1 MPFPEPLLSPTN
13 QWYCSC
19 VNLFSGMKSL
29 PRIGAQLRVLSLVS
43 AVLIAHVGA
52 AQSDLA
58 PPSPGA
64 LAVIRSVK
72 VIHSKEGFG
81 IEIISDHPIA
91 AMAQKLDTPPRVVVD
106 LPNSNFTLPRKR
118 WAVSSD
124 QISAVRVDQYQNT
137 PPITRVVVDLLK
149 PSDYHLDNANS
160 RLVIRLRPLPEDAN
174 SGPPS
179 VAAFTTGAQPVAV
192 PVSPGS
198 SGAVVMAA
206 SRMAAGSSLTAG
218 VDTAVL
224 RLQRGGEVRV
234 CPGTTVSVTSSQNGN
249 ELMLGMSTGA
259 LETHYS
265 LNASADSVL
274 TPDFRILFP
283 GPGEFHYAVRADSHG
298 NTCVHALLGNTAS
311 AIVSELMGDGTYQV
325 KPTEKVVFRS
335 GRLALIDAAS
345 SKDCGCPAAPVPIMR
360 AAAPP
365 AQVVP
370 DDNLQSSIHL
380 ARAGDEDKPVPPA
393 TQGSILVSST
403 QPAPQVALSIAPTRG
418 LPVPASKASEIKVQI
433 DAPLVFR
440 ASELQPPPTP
450 RLNGDGMGLA
460 SRSPAPL
467 PASVLPP
474 PPPKQQPRGFFGKMK
489 GFFAGIFK

>member
-1 MPFPEPLLSPTN
+1 MT
-13 QWYCSC
+13 
-19 VNLFSGMKSL
+19 SL
-29 PRIGAQLRVLSLVS
+29 PRIGTPLLGLWLFS
-43 AVLIAHVGA
+43 AVLIASPGA
-52 AQSDLA
+52 AQSDPA
-58 PPSPGA
+58 SPSPGA
-64 LAVIRSVK
+64 VAVIRSVK

-91 AMAQKLDTPPRVVVD
+91 AMAQKLDMPPRLVVD
-106 LPNSNFTLPRKR
+106 LPNSNFSLPRKR

-124 QISAVRVDQYQNT
+124 QISAIRVDQYQST

-160 RLVIRLRPLPEDAN
+160 RLVIRLRPLPEDAS

-179 VAAFTTGAQPVAV
+179 VAAFAPGAQPVAV
-192 PVSPGS
+192 PVSPGNS
-198 SGAVVMAA
+198 AAVVMAG

-218 VDTAVL
+218 ADTAIL

-249 ELMLGMSTGA
+249 ELMLGISTGA
-259 LETHYS
+259 LEAHYS

-345 SKDCGCPAAPVPIMR
+345 SKDCGCPAPPVPVMR

-370 DDNLQSSIHL
+370 DDNLQASVHL
-380 ARAGDEDKPVPPA
+380 AQPGDEDRSVPHPSSGSIPVSSEQPA
-393 TQGSILVSST
+393 SHVALAITSTQGIPL
-403 QPAPQVALSIAPTRG
+403 
-418 LPVPASKASEIKVQI
+418 PASKAGEVQVQV

-440 ASELQPPPTP
+440 ASDLQPPPTP
-450 RLNGDGMGLA
+450 RLNVDRMALA
-460 SRSPAPL
+460 SPRTPAPM
-467 PASVLPP
+467 PATVLPP
-474 PPPKQQPRGFFGKMK
+474 PPPKHQPRGFFGKMK
-489 GFFAGIFK
+489 GFFSGIFK

>member
-1 MPFPEPLLSPTN
+1 
-13 QWYCSC
+13 
-19 VNLFSGMKSL
+19 MKSL
-29 PRIGAQLRVLSLVS
+29 PRIGTQLRVLSLVS
-43 AVLIAHVGA
+43 AVLIATPGA

-58 PPSPGA
+58 TPSPGA
-64 LAVIRSVK
+64 VAVIRSVK

-91 AMAQKLDTPPRVVVD
+91 AMAQKLDMPPRLVVD
-106 LPNSNFTLPRKR
+106 LPNSNFSLPRKR

-124 QISAVRVDQYQNT
+124 QISAVRVDQYQST

-149 PSDYHLDNANS
+149 PSDYRLDNANS
-160 RLVIRLRPLPEDAN
+160 RLVIRLRPLPEEEGSAL
-174 SGPPS
+174 PS
-179 VAAFTTGAQPVAV
+179 VPAFTSGVQPVAV
-192 PVSPGS
+192 PMTPGN
-198 SGAVVMAA
+198 SGAVVMAG
-206 SRMAAGSSLTAG
+206 SRVATGSSLTAG
-218 VDTAVL
+218 VDTAIL
-224 RLQRGGEVRV
+224 RLQRGGEVHV

-259 LETHYS
+259 LEAHYS
-265 LNASADSVL
+265 LNASADSVDSVL

-335 GRLALIDAAS
+335 GRLGLIDVAAS
-345 SKDCGCPAAPVPIMR
+345 GDCGCPAPPVPVMR

-370 DDNLQSSIHL
+370 DDNLQASVHL
-380 ARAGDEDKPVPPA
+380 AQPGDEDKPVPPP
-393 TQGSILVSST
+393 TQGSVTVSST

-418 LPVPASKASEIKVQI
+418 LPIPASKASEIQVQV

-440 ASELQPPPTP
+440 ASDLQPPPTP
-450 RLNGDGMGLA
+450 RLNSDAMALA
-460 SRSPAPL
+460 SPRTPTPMPAT
-467 PASVLPP
+467 VLPP

-489 GFFAGIFK
+489 GFFSGIFK

>member
-1 MPFPEPLLSPTN
+1 M
-13 QWYCSC
+13 C
-19 VNLFSGMKSL
+19 NLFSGMKSL
-29 PRIGAQLRVLSLVS
+29 PRIGSQLLVLSLVYAVLFASPGVAQSGPESPSAS
-43 AVLIAHVGA
+43 AV
-52 AQSDLA
+52 
-58 PPSPGA
+58 
-64 LAVIRSVK
+64 AVIRSVK

-81 IEIISDHPIA
+81 VEIISDRPIA
-91 AMAQKLDTPPRVVVD
+91 AMAQKLEMPPRLVVD

-137 PPITRVVVDLLK
+137 PPTTRVVVDLLK
-149 PSDYHLDNANS
+149 PSDYRLDNANS
-160 RLVIRLRPLPEDAN
+160 RLVIRLRALAEDDSA
-174 SGPPS
+174 GPPA
-179 VAAFTTGAQPVAV
+179 VPAFTSGVQPLAV
-192 PVSPGS
+192 PMSPGN
-198 SGAVVMAA
+198 SGAVVMAG

-234 CPGTTVSVTSSQNGN
+234 CPGTTVSVTSSQTGN

-259 LETHYS
+259 LEAHYS

-283 GPGEFHYAVRADSHG
+283 GPGEFHYAIRADSHG

-311 AIVSELMGDGTYQV
+311 AVVSELMGDGTYQV

-345 SKDCGCPAAPVPIMR
+345 PGDCGCPAPPVPIMR

-370 DDNLQSSIHL
+370 DDNLRASIHL
-380 ARAGDEDKPVPPA
+380 AQPGDEDKPVPLPSS
-393 TQGSILVSST
+393 GSIPVSSA
-403 QPAPQVALSIAPTRG
+403 QPASQVALAITSTQGIP
-418 LPVPASKASEIKVQI
+418 LPASKAGEIQVQV

-440 ASELQPPPTP
+440 ASQLQPSPTP
-450 RLNGDGMGLA
+450 RLNSDGMALA
-460 SRSPAPL
+460 SPRTPTPMPAT
-467 PASVLPP
+467 VLPP

-489 GFFAGIFK
+489 GFFSGIFK

>member
-1 MPFPEPLLSPTN
+1 MT
-13 QWYCSC
+13 
-19 VNLFSGMKSL
+19 SL
-29 PRIGAQLRVLSLVS
+29 PRIGTQLLGLWLIS
-43 AVLIAHVGA
+43 AVLIASPGA
-52 AQSDLA
+52 AQSDL
-58 PPSPGA
+58 PSPSPGTV
-64 LAVIRSVK
+64 AVIRSVK

-91 AMAQKLDTPPRVVVD
+91 AMAQKLELPPRLVVD
-106 LPNSNFTLPRKR
+106 LPNSNFSLPRKR

-124 QISAVRVDQYQNT
+124 QISAVRVDQYQST
-137 PPITRVVVDLLK
+137 PPITRVVVDLLR

-160 RLVIRLRPLPEDAN
+160 RLVIRLRPLPGEEGSAL
-174 SGPPS
+174 PS
-179 VAAFTTGAQPVAV
+179 VPALTPGVQPIAV
-192 PVSPGS
+192 PMTPGN
-198 SGAVVMAA
+198 SGAVVMAG
-206 SRMAAGSSLTAG
+206 SRMTTGSSLTAG
-218 VDTAVL
+218 ADTGIL
-224 RLQRGGEVRV
+224 RLQRGGEVHV

-259 LETHYS
+259 LEAHYS
-265 LNASADSVL
+265 LSASADSVL

-345 SKDCGCPAAPVPIMR
+345 SGDCGCPAPPVPVRR

-370 DDNLQSSIHL
+370 DDNLQASIHL
-380 ARAGDEDKPVPPA
+380 AQPGDEDKPVPPPSSGSIPVSSEQPA
-393 TQGSILVSST
+393 SHVALAITSTQGIRL
-403 QPAPQVALSIAPTRG
+403 
-418 LPVPASKASEIKVQI
+418 PASKAGEVQVQV

-440 ASELQPPPTP
+440 ASEQQPPPTP
-450 RLNGDGMGLA
+450 RLKSDGMAL
-460 SRSPAPL
+460 RSARTPAPM
-467 PASVLPP
+467 PATVLPP
-474 PPPKQQPRGFFGKMK
+474 PPPRKPQPRGLFGKMR
-489 GFFAGIFK
+489 GFFSGIFK

>member
-1 MPFPEPLLSPTN
+1 MT
-13 QWYCSC
+13 
-19 VNLFSGMKSL
+19 SL
-29 PRIGAQLRVLSLVS
+29 PRIGTQLLGLWLIS
-43 AVLIAHVGA
+43 AVLIASPGA
-52 AQSDLA
+52 AQSDL
-58 PPSPGA
+58 PSPSPGTV
-64 LAVIRSVK
+64 AVIRSVK

-91 AMAQKLDTPPRVVVD
+91 AMAQKLELPPRLVVD
-106 LPNSNFTLPRKR
+106 LPNSNFSLPRKR

-124 QISAVRVDQYQNT
+124 QISAVRVDQYQST
-137 PPITRVVVDLLK
+137 PPITRVVVDLLR

-160 RLVIRLRPLPEDAN
+160 RLVIRLRPLPGEEGSAL
-174 SGPPS
+174 PS
-179 VAAFTTGAQPVAV
+179 VPALTPGVQPVAV
-192 PVSPGS
+192 PMTPGN
-198 SGAVVMAA
+198 SGAVVMAG
-206 SRMAAGSSLTAG
+206 SRMTTGSSLTAG
-218 VDTAVL
+218 ADTAIL
-224 RLQRGGEVRV
+224 RLQRGGEVHV

-259 LETHYS
+259 LEAHYS
-265 LNASADSVL
+265 LSASADSVL

-345 SKDCGCPAAPVPIMR
+345 SGDCGCPAPPIPVMR

-370 DDNLQSSIHL
+370 DDNLQASIHL
-380 ARAGDEDKPVPPA
+380 AQPGDEDKPVPPPSSGPIPVSSEQPA
-393 TQGSILVSST
+393 SHVALAITSTQGIRL
-403 QPAPQVALSIAPTRG
+403 
-418 LPVPASKASEIKVQI
+418 PASKAGEVQVQV

-440 ASELQPPPTP
+440 ASEQQPPPTP
-450 RLNGDGMGLA
+450 RLKSDGMAL
-460 SRSPAPL
+460 RSARTPAPM
-467 PASVLPP
+467 PATVLPP
-474 PPPKQQPRGFFGKMK
+474 PPPRKPQPRGLFGKMK
-489 GFFAGIFK
+489 GFFSGIFK

>member
-1 MPFPEPLLSPTN
+1 MCKPVF
-13 QWYCSC
+13 W
-19 VNLFSGMKSL
+19 MASL
-29 PRIGAQLRVLSLVS
+29 PRIGSQLRVLSLAS
-43 AVLIAHVGA
+43 ALLIAHPGV

-64 LAVIRSVK
+64 VAVIRSVK

-91 AMAQKLDTPPRVVVD
+91 AMAQKLELPPRLVVD
-106 LPNSNFTLPRKR
+106 LPNSNFSLPRKR

-124 QISAVRVDQYQNT
+124 QISAVRVDQYQST

-149 PSDYHLDNANS
+149 PSDYRLDNANS
-160 RLVIRLRPLPEDAN
+160 RLVIRLRPLPEEEGSAL
-174 SGPPS
+174 PS
-179 VAAFTTGAQPVAV
+179 VPAFTSGVQPVAV
-192 PVSPGS
+192 PMTPGN
-198 SGAVVMAA
+198 SGAVVMAG
-206 SRMAAGSSLTAG
+206 SRMATGSSLTAG
-218 VDTAVL
+218 VDTAIL
-224 RLQRGGEVRV
+224 RLQRGGEVHV

-259 LETHYS
+259 LEAHYS

-335 GRLALIDAAS
+335 GRLGLIDVAAS
-345 SKDCGCPAAPVPIMR
+345 GDCGCPAPPVPVMR

-370 DDNLQSSIHL
+370 DDNLQASVHL
-380 ARAGDEDKPVPPA
+380 AQPGDEDKPVPPP
-393 TQGSILVSST
+393 TQGSVTVSST

-418 LPVPASKASEIKVQI
+418 LPIPASKASEIQVQV

-440 ASELQPPPTP
+440 ASDLQPPPTP
-450 RLNGDGMGLA
+450 RLNSDAMALA
-460 SRSPAPL
+460 SPRTPTPMPAT
-467 PASVLPP
+467 VLPP

-489 GFFAGIFK
+489 GFFSGIFK

>member
-1 MPFPEPLLSPTN
+1 MTSLL
-13 QWYCSC
+13 
-19 VNLFSGMKSL
+19 
-29 PRIGAQLRVLSLVS
+29 RIGTHLRILSLVS
-43 AVLIAHVGA
+43 AVLIASPGA

-58 PPSPGA
+58 SPSPGA
-64 LAVIRSVK
+64 VAVIRSVK
-72 VIHSKEGFG
+72 VIHSKQGFG
-81 IEIISDHPIA
+81 VEIISDHPVA
-91 AMAQKLDTPPRVVVD
+91 AMAQKLEGPPRIVVD
-106 LPNSNFTLPRKR
+106 LPNSNFLLPRKR

-149 PSDYHLDNANS
+149 PSDYRLDNANS
-160 RLVIRLRPLPEDAN
+160 RLVIRLRPLPEDEG
-174 SGPPS
+174 SGLPS
-179 VAAFTTGAQPVAV
+179 VPAFTSGVQPVAV
-192 PVSPGS
+192 PMSPGN
-198 SGAVVMAA
+198 SGAVVMAG
-206 SRMAAGSSLTAG
+206 SRMATGSSLTAG
-218 VDTAVL
+218 VETAIL
-224 RLQRGGEVRV
+224 RLQRGGEVHV

-259 LETHYS
+259 LEAHYS

-335 GRLALIDAAS
+335 GRLGVIDAAAS
-345 SKDCGCPAAPVPIMR
+345 GDCGCPAPPVPVMR

-370 DDNLQSSIHL
+370 DDNLQASIHL
-380 ARAGDEDKPVPPA
+380 AQPGDEDKPVPPPTSGPIPVSSA
-393 TQGSILVSST
+393 EPGSHVALAITSTQGIRL
-403 QPAPQVALSIAPTRG
+403 
-418 LPVPASKASEIKVQI
+418 PASKAGEVQVQV

-440 ASELQPPPTP
+440 ASEQQPPPTP
-450 RLNGDGMGLA
+450 RLKSDGMAL
-460 SRSPAPL
+460 RSARTPAPM
-467 PASVLPP
+467 PATVLPP
-474 PPPKQQPRGFFGKMK
+474 PPPRKQQPRGFFGKVK
-489 GFFAGIFK
+489 GFFSGIFK

>member
-1 MPFPEPLLSPTN
+1 MCKPVF
-13 QWYCSC
+13 W
-19 VNLFSGMKSL
+19 MASL
-29 PRIGAQLRVLSLVS
+29 PRIGSQLRVLSLAS
-43 AVLIAHVGA
+43 ALLIAHPGV

-64 LAVIRSVK
+64 VAVIRSVK

-91 AMAQKLDTPPRVVVD
+91 AMGQKLDMPPRLVVD
-106 LPNSNFTLPRKR
+106 LPNSNFSLPRKR

-124 QISAVRVDQYQNT
+124 QISAVRVDQYQST

-149 PSDYHLDNANS
+149 PSDYRLDNANS
-160 RLVIRLRPLPEDAN
+160 RLVIRLRPLPEEEGSAL
-174 SGPPS
+174 PS
-179 VAAFTTGAQPVAV
+179 VPAFTSGVQPVAV
-192 PVSPGS
+192 PMTPGN
-198 SGAVVMAA
+198 SGAVVMAG
-206 SRMAAGSSLTAG
+206 SRMATGSSLTAG
-218 VDTAVL
+218 VDTAIL
-224 RLQRGGEVRV
+224 RLQRGGEVHV

-259 LETHYS
+259 LEAHYS

-335 GRLALIDAAS
+335 GRLGLIDVAAS
-345 SKDCGCPAAPVPIMR
+345 GDCGCPAPPVPVMR

-370 DDNLQSSIHL
+370 DDNLQASVHL
-380 ARAGDEDKPVPPA
+380 AQPGDEDKPVPPPSSGSIPVSSA
-393 TQGSILVSST
+393 QPSSHVALAITSTQGI
-403 QPAPQVALSIAPTRG
+403 P
-418 LPVPASKASEIKVQI
+418 LPSSKAGEIQVQV

-440 ASELQPPPTP
+440 ASELQPLPTP
-450 RLNGDGMGLA
+450 RLNSDAMALA
-460 SRSPAPL
+460 SPRTPTPMPAT
-467 PASVLPP
+467 VLPP

-489 GFFAGIFK
+489 GFFSGIFK